1 MLYNINYG
9 ALLLGCLMNN
19 TQLLFNPSYPL
30 TKADFDPEPVHR
42 IIFVAT
48 CKLAEGGAGSVSEVE
63 IDNYVKDYP
72 AQYEILTDSKFL
84 EFVPTVKE
92 L

>member
-1 MLYNINYG
+1 MLYSSNYG

-30 TKADFDPEPVHR
+30 TKTDFDPEPVHR
-42 IIFVAT
+42 IIFIAT
-48 CKLAEGGAGSVSEVE
+48 CKLAEAGAGNISEVE

-72 AQYEILTDSKFL
+72 AQYETLMIVTFLTL
-84 EFVPTVKE
+84 CQ

>member
-42 IIFVAT
+42 IIFAAT

-63 IDNYVKDYP
+63 IDNSAKD
-72 AQYEILTDSKFL
+72 
-84 EFVPTVKE
+84 
-92 L
+92 